1 VAQLKTTVRTGG
13 GKLSC
18 KQSEKGAVSV
28 YGLQRMPVTLYAE
41 QWERLLEFAGEIKS
55 FIQNHPGLSRK

>member
-1 VAQLKTTVRTGG
+1 
-13 GKLSC
+13 
-18 KQSEKGAVSV
+18 
-28 YGLQRMPVTLYAE
+28 MPVTLYAE